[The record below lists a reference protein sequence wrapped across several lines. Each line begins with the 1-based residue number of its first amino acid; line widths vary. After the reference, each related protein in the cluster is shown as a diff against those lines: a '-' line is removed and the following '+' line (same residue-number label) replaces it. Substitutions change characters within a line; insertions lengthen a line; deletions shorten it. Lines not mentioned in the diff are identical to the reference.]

1 MPVMSDS
8 TARATVL
15 RYTQK
20 QGQYLAFIYYY
31 TLINR
36 RAPAESDIQS
46 FFRVSPPSAHQ
57 MIMTLEREGLLSR
70 VPGQGRSLV
79 LKVPRAQLPD
89 LKAVDGK

>member
-1 MPVMSDS
+1 M
-8 TARATVL
+8 L
-15 RYTQK
+15 RYTPK

-46 FFRVSPPSAHQ
+46 FFRVSPPSVHQ
-57 MIMTLEREGLLSR
+57 MIVTLEREGLLSR

-89 LKAVDGK
+89 LEAVDGK